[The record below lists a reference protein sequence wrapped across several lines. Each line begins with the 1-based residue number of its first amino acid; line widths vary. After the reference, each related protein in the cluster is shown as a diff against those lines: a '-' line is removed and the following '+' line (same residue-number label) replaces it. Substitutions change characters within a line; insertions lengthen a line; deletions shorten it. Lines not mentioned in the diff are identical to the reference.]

1 MDAFVQSS
9 RADSRSPSAGAPVP
23 HRAHSR
29 RTADSPGAPGLQ
41 PDPLS
46 RLLRMVVA
54 IGVSILLMLV
64 VLFGAVRYL
73 QRDWADK
80 NRRARSHGHVAASAA
95 APHPAPAVAH
105 GTAGVGR
112 PHAVPAAAR
121 TRFLASLAGIGPMGH
136 LWLLQ
141 GQAPGLDDGARHRA
155 MLLDLAENGDGVEFR
170 NLHAALLLKRGGVL
184 QAVRQL
190 RIADQIAAGY
200 PPTLFN
206 RALCAMMTGLPD
218 QALAWIVRYRARF
231 PRDEQAMR
239 LHFNLLLQADRP
251 EKAMDE
257 LAGFLARQPPAQ
269 PLFLEAAVQAAR
281 MGRDREAI
289 AYLETARHGQPAS
302 AIGRIYQSPA
312 FREIRLTPEGTAFA
326 GRLARQ
332 ARASLAT
339 ASAATGIGSAA
350 LSPARLPVDPKFH

>member
-1 MDAFVQSS
+1 MDAFAQSS

-23 HRAHSR
+23 HRTHSR

-46 RLLRMVVA
+46 RLLRMAVA
-54 IGVSILLMLV
+54 IGISLLLMLV

-80 NRRARSHGHVAASAA
+80 NRRARSHGHVAAAAAQPSTA
-95 APHPAPAVAH
+95 APHAPAA
-105 GTAGVGR
+105 AGR
-112 PHAVPAAAR
+112 PHAVPEAAR
-121 TRFLASLAGIGPMGH
+121 DRFLSSLAGTAPLEH

-141 GQAPGLDDGARHRA
+141 GQGPGLDNGARHRA

-170 NLHAALLLKRGGVL
+170 NLHAALLLKRGAVL

-281 MGRDREAI
+281 MGRVREAI

-332 ARASLAT
+332 ARVSLAT